1 MFLRLVW
8 ALLGCFLAQP
18 ALAISLLTYNADGDC
33 SCSSNWNISLPLV
46 AAQGREV
53 IYLQPDIITFVEIP
67 QPYTYQMTNFV
78 NVFLPG
84 YFAATNSKGD
94 GFLTSVTLSRY
105 PILRSASYLHGTS
118 LAAFGASGH
127 NFTRDLF
134 QTTVSVPGFPQPLD
148 VFSTHLKATSS
159 AVSSNST
166 TYTDGLR
173 RAAEAAAISNWF
185 VTYYL
190 PTNGGRSYT
199 LSGDLNEDIA
209 RPGANYVSG
218 HPIQTLTSPPTGLQL
233 TTPVN
238 PISGSELTDNIQ
250 SSLDVRFDYI
260 LPCAL
265 LYSNI
270 VSSQVFRTD
279 LLNPVPP
286 GLNADDDIAA
296 SDHLP
301 VFMVFAN
308 PYDQPFRLLSIGV
321 TNPAVTI
328 TWESDAGRRYRI
340 DASTDLKTWVAVATN
355 LTATGPTLS
364 FTTNSTTS
372 TRFFR
377 VYRAP

>member
-1 MFLRLVW
+1 MSSRLLW
-8 ALLGCFLAQP
+8 AFLGCVLAQP
-18 ALAISLLTYNADGDC
+18 ALAISLLTYNVDGNC
-33 SCSSNWNISLPLV
+33 TCASNWNISLPQV

-53 IYLQPDIITFVEIP
+53 MYLQLDIITFVEIP

-78 NVFLPG
+78 NAFLPG
-84 YFAATNSKGD
+84 YYAATNSRGD

-105 PILRSASYLHGTS
+105 PILSSTSYLHGTS

-134 QTTVSVPGFPQPLD
+134 QTTISVPGFPQPLD

-159 AVSSNST
+159 ATISNST

-185 VTYYL
+185 VVYYL
-190 PTNGGRSYT
+190 PTNGGRPYT

-238 PISGSELTDNIQ
+238 PISGSELTISIQ
-250 SSLDVRFDYI
+250 GTLDVRFDYI
-260 LPCAL
+260 LPCSP

-270 VSSQVFRTD
+270 LSSQVFRTD
-279 LLNPVPP
+279 LLSPVPP
-286 GLNADDDIAA
+286 GLNANDDVVA

-301 VFMVFAN
+301 VFMVFGN
-308 PYDQPFRLLSIGV
+308 PYDAPFRLLSIGV
-321 TNPAVTI
+321 TNLVVAI
-328 TWESDAGRRYRI
+328 TWESIAGRHYRV
-340 DASTDLKTWVAVATN
+340 DASSNLTTWSPVVTN

-364 FTTNSTTS
+364 FTTNSATA

>member
-1 MFLRLVW
+1 
-8 ALLGCFLAQP
+8 LAQP
-18 ALAISLLTYNADGDC
+18 ALAISLLTYNVHGNC
-33 SCSSNWNISLPLV
+33 SCASNWNISLPQV

-53 IYLQPDIITFVEIP
+53 MYLQPDIITFVEIP

-78 NVFLPG
+78 NAFLPG
-84 YFAATNSKGD
+84 YSAATNSRGD
-94 GFLTSVTLSRY
+94 GFITSVTLSRY
-105 PILRSASYLHGTS
+105 PILRSSSYLHGSS
-118 LAAFGASGH
+118 LSPFGASGY

-134 QTTVSVPGFPQPLD
+134 QTTISVPGFPQPLD
-148 VFSTHLKATSS
+148 VFSAHLKATSS
-159 AVSSNST
+159 ATSSNST

-185 VTYYL
+185 VTFYL
-190 PTNGGRSYT
+190 PTNGGRPYT

-209 RPGANYVSG
+209 QPGSNYISG
-218 HPIQTLTSPPTGLQL
+218 LPIQTLTSPPTGLRL

-238 PISGSELTDNIQ
+238 PISSSELTISIQ
-250 SSLDVRFDYI
+250 DTLDARFDYI

-270 VSSQVFRTD
+270 LSSQVFRTD
-279 LLNPVPP
+279 LLSPVPP
-286 GLNADDDIAA
+286 GLNANDDIVA

-308 PYDQPFRLLSIGV
+308 PYDAPFRLLSIGV
-321 TNPAVTI
+321 TNPVVTI
-328 TWESDAGRRYRI
+328 TWQSITGRHYRV
-340 DASTDLKTWVAVATN
+340 DASSNLATWSPVATN

-364 FTTNSTTS
+364 FTTNSAIA

>member
-1 MFLRLVW
+1 MSFRVW
-8 ALLGCFLAQP
+8 AILGCVLAQP
-18 ALAISLLTYNADGDC
+18 AFAISLLTYNADGDC

-53 IYLQPDIITFVEIP
+53 MYLQPDIITFVEIP

-78 NVFLPG
+78 NAFLPG
-84 YFAATNSKGD
+84 YYVATNSRGD
-94 GFLTSVTLSRY
+94 GFLTSVTLSRF
-105 PILRSASYLHGTS
+105 PILSSASYLHGTS

-134 QTTVSVPGFPQPLD
+134 QTTISVPGFPQPLD

-159 AVSSNST
+159 ATTSNST

-185 VTYYL
+185 VIYYL
-190 PTNGGRSYT
+190 PTNGGRPYA

-218 HPIQTLTSPPTGLQL
+218 HPIQTLISPPTGLLL

-238 PISGSELTDNIQ
+238 PISGSELTLSIQ
-250 SSLDVRFDYI
+250 GTLDVRFDYI
-260 LPCAL
+260 LPCSL

-270 VSSQVFRTD
+270 LSSQVFRTD
-279 LLNPVPP
+279 LLSPVPP
-286 GLNADDDIAA
+286 GLNANDDIVA

-301 VFMVFAN
+301 VLMVFAN
-308 PYDQPFRLLSIGV
+308 PYDTPFRLLSIGV
-321 TNPAVTI
+321 TNPVVTI
-328 TWESDAGRRYRI
+328 TWESAPGRRYRV
-340 DASTDLKTWVAVATN
+340 DASTN
-355 LTATGPTLS
+355 LTTWAPVASNLIATGLTLS
-364 FTTNSTTS
+364 FTTNSATA